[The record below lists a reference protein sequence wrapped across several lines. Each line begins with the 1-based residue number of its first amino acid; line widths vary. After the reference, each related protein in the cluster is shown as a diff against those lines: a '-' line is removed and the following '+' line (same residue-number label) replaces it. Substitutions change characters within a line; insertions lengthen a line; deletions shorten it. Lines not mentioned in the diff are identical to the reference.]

1 MTGCFLLQTVLPSVV
16 EPNPSLTNKG
26 HLYSQYDTLLYS
38 QAMGTSWISQAPT
51 FWLRAIV

>member
-51 FWLRAIV
+51 FWLRAIA